1 MVLKLVL
8 QEFNF
13 RKKSSSISIE
23 ALLHKIQQ
31 QMALELLSDI
41 KLFLI
46 PVPLKVYMPQVWG
59 FHSLSLF
66 DQNSI
71 SKKTWR

>member
-1 MVLKLVL
+1 MVLKFVL

-13 RKKSSSISIE
+13 WKKSSSISIE

-31 QMALELLSDI
+31 QMALEWLSDI
-41 KLFLI
+41 KLILI
-46 PVPLKVYMPQVWG
+46 PVPLKVNMPQVRG
-59 FHSLSLF
+59 FHILSLF